1 MAKFHSLFQKIIH
14 DTLLFFDSMEGK
26 EKEKQKMSVDVVGM
40 AVIGRVSNVFESDDG
55 KKRRWVW
62 TTYGSDCLEGFL
74 FDGVGVCRERSA
86 TVRDEGRT
94 C

>member
-1 MAKFHSLFQKIIH
+1 M
-14 DTLLFFDSMEGK
+14 
-26 EKEKQKMSVDVVGM
+26 VGM
-40 AVIGRVSNVFESDDG
+40 AVIGRVSNVFESDDE

-74 FDGVGVCRERSA
+74 FDGVGACRERSA

-94 C
+94 CQSCSVDLCVDGVGKSRSDQLQFNDEHT